1 MKHLIGIDDTD
12 NEQSP
17 GTGRLARNLSAE
29 FQQRNMRILS
39 VTRHQFLLDPAIPY
53 TSHNSGACIAL
64 ETPDGMESVRA
75 AVEYVA
81 ERSYPGS
88 DPGVCLAPADEV
100 PADVQV
106 WGRAASQE
114 VLNMADAFNT
124 IRNTSIHLYG
134 VGGTCEGVIGA
145 LASIGQYAEGNQ
157 GRFIDLPGLR
167 ELTGRVAAEQLE
179 ALGIRLEH
187 VCEVRYPAPADRYE
201 TLNWVRPSLTRGRPV
216 LAVEWSE
223 QTDAWIPVDRK
234 KSRPLE

>member
-1 MKHLIGIDDTD
+1 MRVLIGIDDTD

-17 GTGRLARNLSAE
+17 GTGRLARNLGAALQE
-29 FQQRNMRILS
+29 RNMRLLG

-64 ETPDGMESVRA
+64 EAPDGIESVRS

-81 ERSYPGS
+81 KASYPGS
-88 DPGVCLAPADEV
+88 DPGVCLAQADEV
-100 PADVQV
+100 PDAVQA
-106 WGRAASQE
+106 WGIAASQE
-114 VLNMADAFNT
+114 VLHIADAFDLL
-124 IRNTSIHLYG
+124 RNTPIHLYG
-134 VGGTCEGVIGA
+134 VGGTCAGVIGA

-167 ELTGRVAAEQLE
+167 ELTGLVAAEQLKS
-179 ALGIRLEH
+179 LGIKLEH
-187 VCEVRYPAPADRYE
+187 VGEIRYPAPTDRYD
-201 TLNWVRPSLTRGRPV
+201 TLNWVRPTLTQGRPV

-234 KSRPLE
+234 KTRPLE

>member
-1 MKHLIGIDDTD
+1 MKLLIGIDDTD

-17 GTGRLARNLSAE
+17 GTGRLARNLSAVL
-29 FQQRNMRILS
+29 QQRNMRILS

-64 ETPDGMESVRA
+64 EAPDGMESVRT

-81 ERSYPGS
+81 QHSYPGS

-100 PADVQV
+100 PAEVQA
-106 WGRAASQE
+106 WGRAASRE
-114 VLNMADAFNT
+114 VLSMPDAFDA
-124 IRNTSIHLYG
+124 IRNSPIQLYG

-145 LASIGQYAEGNQ
+145 LGSIGQYARGNQ

-167 ELTGRVAAEQLE
+167 ELTGCVAAEQLE
-179 ALGIRLEH
+179 TLGIRLEH
-187 VCEVRYPAPADRYE
+187 VGEIRYPAPTDRYD
-201 TLNWVRPSLTRGRPV
+201 TLNWVRPTLTQGKPV

-223 QTDAWIPVDRK
+223 RTDAWIPVDRK

>member
-12 NEQSP
+12 NEHSP
-17 GTGRLARNLSAE
+17 GTGRLARDLGAE
-29 FQQRNMRILS
+29 FERRNMRILS
-39 VTRHQFLLDPAIPY
+39 VTRHQFLLDAAIAY

-64 ETPDGMESVRA
+64 ETCDGVESVRA

-88 DPGVCLAPADEV
+88 DPGVCLAQADEV
-100 PADVQV
+100 PAKVQA
-106 WGRAASQE
+106 WGRAAAQE
-114 VLNMADAFNT
+114 VLDLANAFNT

-145 LASIGQYAEGNQ
+145 LASVGQYAGGNQ

-167 ELTGRVAAEQLE
+167 ELTGCVAAEQLE
-179 ALGIRLEH
+179 SLGIRLEH
-187 VCEVRYPAPADRYE
+187 VGEIRYPAPTDRYD
-201 TLNWVRPSLTRGRPV
+201 TLNWVRPTLTQGRPV

-223 QTDAWIPVDRK
+223 QRDAWIPVDRK
-234 KSRPLE
+234 KTRPLE

>member
-1 MKHLIGIDDTD
+1 MRILIGIDDTD

-39 VTRHQFLLDPAIPY
+39 VTRHQFLLDPAIRY
-53 TSHNSGACIAL
+53 TSHNSGACIVL
-64 ETPDGMESVRA
+64 ETQDGMESVRA

-100 PADVQV
+100 PANVQA

-114 VLNMADAFNT
+114 VLNMADAFDA

-145 LASIGQYAEGNQ
+145 LAAIGQYAEGNQ

-167 ELTGRVAAEQLE
+167 ELTGCVAAEQLE
-179 ALGIRLEH
+179 TLGIQLEH
-187 VCEVRYPAPADRYE
+187 VGEIRYPAPTDRYD
-201 TLNWVRPSLTRGRPV
+201 TLNWVRPTLTRGRPV